1 MNISLCWSCCRSGDA
16 HCHAVV
22 ERKGH
27 HNLYL
32 VGCCV
37 GYEREWVLQWQKT
50 QLLFPISLRSV
61 SSHIEIFSEIH
72 LKMANKGSP
81 APHVVIGFANYT

>member
-1 MNISLCWSCCRSGDA
+1 M
-16 HCHAVV
+16 
-22 ERKGH
+22 
-27 HNLYL
+27 
-32 VGCCV
+32 